1 MASQDS
7 NYMANGTRMPGSEM
21 GENSF
26 ISGINNAAN
35 APHSAAI
42 GSNNEVKLDAN
53 SAVALGDHS
62 VAYSPY
68 QLVHGRY
75 NKYDANNIYAH
86 IIGGGIDEH
95 NRKNIYT
102 LDWNGNAT
110 FAGKVS
116 FAGDI
121 EPTEK
126 NDLVNLKY
134 LNDQIA
140 IKFFPHVLSEDGL
153 KSTIYVNDLEAY
165 TIYKVKREGQAQVSF
180 SVRTES
186 GRDITFYVTDLS
198 INRYSMFVGDKTE
211 DSITF
216 FLNSSIFT
224 IDLKTGRLTK
234 AEDQTSSKPDAGTGG
249 SASSDKEIIN
259 DGEPSANTTWSSDK
273 ISNILSALESQVS
286 DSVNKIEI
294 KETAGEYTLFF
305 YNERIDEDTNET
317 QREVIGALEL
327 PMVWSVTEQ
336 HLKEW
341 NRVHYKVTVLGQEGE
356 VGGHGVLAKGEPGQI
371 LAFGGINEKFT
382 YNDNEPEEYAKWI
395 YAYEDDNVM
404 INMGIEEPELNALLK
419 RFNDNMVGV

>member
-7 NYMANGTRMPGSEM
+7 NYMANGTRMPGSEI
-21 GENSF
+21 GENSL

-234 AEDQTSSKPDAGTGG
+234 AEDQTSSKPDAETGG
-249 SASSDKEIIN
+249 SASPNKEIIN

-341 NRVHYKVTVLGQEGE
+341 NRVH
-356 VGGHGVLAKGEPGQI
+356 
-371 LAFGGINEKFT
+371 
-382 YNDNEPEEYAKWI
+382 
-395 YAYEDDNVM
+395 
-404 INMGIEEPELNALLK
+404 
-419 RFNDNMVGV
+419 